1 METRDEN
8 VEIITPPTT
17 IRSNKSVLMGVSYED
32 FKLVCEELNVVEDA
46 LRQLWA
52 LALTTE
58 DEKLR
63 TDIYKWL
70 IEMNVGRARQNVDIT
85 SKGAKLTAGIFI
97 DDEDIQT
104 TQISKT
110 VPQLQG

>member
-1 METRDEN
+1 MN
-8 VEIITPPTT
+8 IKPTALPASV
-17 IRSNKSVLMGVSYED
+17 RNNKSVLMGVSYED

-58 DEKLR
+58 DDKLR

-85 SKGAKLTAGIFI
+85 SKGSKLTAGIFI
-97 DDEDIQT
+97 DDQEDIQT
-104 TQISKT
+104 AQLSKA
-110 VPQLQG
+110 VPQIEG